1 MATNIINEPAKHSN
15 QIRTA
20 NKSVSE
26 TILFGADRVF
36 IGTENKNETEIAQD
50 ENGIKYERN
59 KIEATEIYNLNKQ
72 AHHCWF
78 MLDLE
83 TGGRG
88 WYPGA
93 KEVVDISNAT
103 IYAENTDQSSVL
115 EEGVSGTYDKLD
127 LLYGTT
133 TDSTGKI
140 VYCKIQFKSNLV
152 GYLKNSYV
160 IKSYFID
167 RT

>member
-1 MATNIINEPAKHSN
+1 MITTVINEPAKHAN

-20 NKSVSE
+20 NQSVSE
-26 TILFGADRVF
+26 TVLLGADKVF
-36 IGTENKNETEIAQD
+36 VGVENKNETEIAQN

-59 KIEATEIYNLNKQ
+59 KVEPVEIYNLNKQ

-93 KEVVDISNAT
+93 KEVVDITNAT
-103 IYAENTDQSSVL
+103 IYAENNDQSSVL
-115 EEGVSGTYDKLD
+115 AEAISGTYDKLD

-140 VYCKIQFKSNLV
+140 IYCKIQFKDDLI
-152 GYLKNSYV
+152 GYLKNSCV
-160 IKSYFID
+160 TKSYFTD